1 MEGQEQKQ
9 EQGNQQDASKQQGNQ
24 QQEKQAKEPLNF
36 DKWYGSLDDATRDL
50 FNDHVDGLKSALTSE
65 RNERKKLAAQIK
77 ELSGKADKGS
87 ELAQQLEQLTGN
99 MGKLDQKAQ
108 FYEDAH
114 SADVANLKLAWVAAQ
129 EFDLLGKDDKVDFNK
144 LREAAPELFRKKVTP
159 PANAGNGNNQA
170 GTTQPTMNSFIRR
183 AAGR

>member
-1 MEGQEQKQ
+1 MEGQEQKEQGQ
-9 EQGNQQDASKQQGNQ
+9 EQQQGNQ
-24 QQEKQAKEPLNF
+24 QGNQEQQQKEPLTF
-36 DKWYGSLDDATRDL
+36 DKWYGALDDATKDL
-50 FNDHVDGLKSALTSE
+50 FDDHVDGLKSALTSE

-77 ELSGKADKGS
+77 ELGNKAEKGS
-87 ELAQQLEQLTGN
+87 ELEQQLTKLTGD

-129 EFDLLGKDDKVDFNK
+129 EFDLLGKDGKVDFNK